1 MLLEYCNHVGIT
13 NCFQDLL
20 MTRNELQ
27 PDSNKMEEFGNFKW
41 TVQHPE
47 ENGFWNNDMHSLYL
61 ADENVYQ
68 EFLKVL
74 SDAGFD
80 AASVRHD
87 GIDVIW
93 SKEAQNLSALIPYQ
107 HLQGIYW
114 MISSCG
120 L

>member
-1 MLLEYCNHVGIT
+1 MDI
-13 NCFQDLL
+13 
-20 MTRNELQ
+20 
-27 PDSNKMEEFGNFKW
+27 
-41 TVQHPE
+41 QHPE

-74 SDAGFD
+74 SDAGLD